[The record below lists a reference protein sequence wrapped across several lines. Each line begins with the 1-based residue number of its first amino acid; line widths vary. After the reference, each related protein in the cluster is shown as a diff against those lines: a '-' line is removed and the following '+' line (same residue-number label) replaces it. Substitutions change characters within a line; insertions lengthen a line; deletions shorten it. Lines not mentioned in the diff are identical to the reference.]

1 MNNGS
6 RLIETEHARPVHE
19 STSHRQTLTP
29 ATGELASTPVDVR
42 LQMRRGNHF
51 LAPLVQFVTAQAIK
65 FSCKNKVLIHSQLVV
80 EREFLRHVADQFLD
94 RFKIPND
101 VVPADSRRAFGRL
114 QNAAE
119 HPNHSCFSRTVWAEE
134 TEDRSFSDA
143 K

>member
-1 MNNGS
+1 M
-6 RLIETEHARPVHE
+6 HE
-19 STSHRQTLTP
+19 LLLTLL
-29 ATGELASTPVDVR
+29 GLAS
-42 LQMRRGNHF
+42 
-51 LAPLVQFVTAQAIK
+51 AQAIDAGVEIH
-65 FSCKNKVLIHSQLVV
+65 VLLGGQVLV